1 MKAFCV
7 KCGVFASIQE
17 LESVAEL
24 YRVLDGYLDK
34 WLYEE
39 QNTN

>member
-7 KCGVFASIQE
+7 KGGVFASIQE

-24 YRVLDGYLDK
+24 DRVSHGYLT
-34 WLYEE
+34 LS
-39 QNTN
+39 